1 MSSNGQFEII
11 TSDELIERLKKH
23 KFKTAQVH
31 HTWRPNEKSFTGKNH
46 IAIQEGMYRFHTKT
60 RGWDDIGQHVTLMP
74 DGLWVTGRPFNSTP
88 AGIKGHNTG
97 AFMAEIVGDFDKGQD
112 KLDGAQ
118 LEEALQVYNYLHK
131 SGAEIVFH
139 RDHSSKTCPGTGI
152 DKREFVKQVQEWTED
167 KRTAPIYVPNPVHE
181 EQPVM
186 VKFGDSGALVKKF
199 QSYLKELGYDIG
211 KYGADGIAGR
221 DTVAAVEKFQ
231 KDNKLIVDGIIGK
244 QTSAKFNELLQLKKG
259 ATGEGSSIVPFPGYN
274 LKRGMSDRNSKK
286 DIERVQRAIKV
297 QPDGRFGSRTERAV
311 REYQRRHG
319 LSVDGIVGKNTWSVM
334 F

>member
-23 KFKTAQVH
+23 KFKSAQVH
-31 HTWRPNEKSFTGKNH
+31 HTWKPNHKSFTGKNH
-46 IAIQEGMYRFHTKT
+46 IALQEGMYRYHTKT
-60 RGWDDIGQHVTLMP
+60 RGWDDIGQHATLMP
-74 DGLWVTGRPFNSTP
+74 DGLWVTGRPLGSTP
-88 AGIKGHNTG
+88 AGIKNHNSG

-112 KLDGAQ
+112 KLEGAQ
-118 LEEALQVYNYLHK
+118 LEEALQVYNYLQK
-131 SGAEIVFH
+131 SGAEIMFH
-139 RDHSSKTCPGTGI
+139 RDHSSKTCPGSGI
-152 DKREFVKQVQEWTED
+152 DKREFVAQVKDWKEEN
-167 KRTAPIYVPNPVHE
+167 RTAPTFTPNPVHE

-186 VKFGDSGALVKKF
+186 PKFGDSGALVKKF
-199 QSYLKELGYDIG
+199 QSYLEQLGYDIG
-211 KYGADGIAGR
+211 KHGADGIMGR

-259 ATGEGSSIVPFPGYN
+259 ATGDSSVPFPGHN
-274 LKRGMSDRNSKK
+274 IKRGMIDRNGKK
-286 DIERVQRAIKV
+286 DVERIQRAVKV
-297 QPDGRFGSRTERAV
+297 TPDGRFGSRTERAV

-319 LSVDGIVGKNTWSVM
+319 LSVDGIVGKKTWSVM